1 MEEKELTVYRYDDEQ
16 GSGDMT
22 LADAYEHHKERSLD
36 FVIGNGEVVEIWAA
50 GRLLWSKKEPQAA
63 GTAQGQ

>member
-22 LADAYEHHKERSLD
+22 LADAYEHHKNRIMD

-50 GRLLWSKKEPQAA
+50 GKSLWSKKEPQAA